1 MNIKQLRSIIR
12 EHIIINEGARLTKY
26 DKKALSFIADL
37 PAGIK
42 LQCPRKGSIKTADDL
57 LQWSLDNGEG
67 FIWVDEKG
75 KDYSPFY
82 DRTFRMS
89 KKAAA
94 KKGITPEM
102 LDADN
107 DMFIV
112 LSSTSLPDGSE
123 PIMISDIYMPYEA
136 QKAGCALL
144 FYELICELSP
154 DGLVSSRNAVSAD
167 AFRIYNIYKTHRK
180 ATIKAIPTGDS
191 WKMWSQGRQRKKHDA
206 HWKSNKKAF
215 TKKTHPLMYRYKAI
229 GTPVYDALLA
239 AGRLHLV

>member
-1 MNIKQLRSIIR
+1 MNLRQLRSVIR
-12 EHIIINEGARLTKY
+12 ERILIQEGARLTKY
-26 DKKALSFIADL
+26 DKKALSFISKL
-37 PAGIK
+37 PPGIK
-42 LQCPRKGSIKTADDL
+42 LQCPRKETIRSAEDL
-57 LQWSLDNGEG
+57 INWSLDNGEG
-67 FIWVDEKG
+67 FIWVDESG
-75 KDYSPFY
+75 KDYKPFY
-82 DRTFRMS
+82 DRSFRMS
-89 KKAAA
+89 RKAAT
-94 KKGITPEM
+94 KKGITKEM

-112 LSSTSLPDGSE
+112 LGYEGLPDGSE
-123 PIMISDIYMPYEA
+123 PIMISDIYMPYDA

-167 AFRIYNIYKTHRK
+167 AFRIYNIYKNHRK

-191 WKMWSQGRQRKKHDA
+191 WKMWSQGRQRKKHEE
-206 HWKSNKKAF
+206 HWKANKKAF

-239 AGRLHLV
+239 ADRLYLV